1 MTTDPATMLTAAQV
15 AERLGISTRTV
26 SRMVA
31 RGDLTPAHKLPGDT
45 GAYLFDAATI
55 PEPVGRRKKL
65 PSWWKANA
73 G

>member
-55 PEPVGRRKKL
+55 PEPV
-65 PSWWKANA
+65 ANV